1 MENKRYLLSFE
12 DIENNVEVDIEG
24 LVFKLRGIKDIN
36 YYSKLKDEDVE
47 KEIEYIL
54 GNGSIE
60 KINKLRNERGKE
72 DLDVG
77 TSLNLLLQ
85 LIGVYKKGSTINS
98 TNTAMNVINEANN
111 EIENMKNRFMNREQK
126 RNYNRG
132 HNKGYYRNYRR
143 Y

>member
-1 MENKRYLLSFE
+1 MENKRYSLSFE

-24 LVFKLRGIKDIN
+24 LVFKLRGIKDVD
-36 YYSKLKDEDVE
+36 YYSKIKDEDVE

-111 EIENMKNRFMNREQK
+111 EIENIKNRFANRENR
-126 RNYNRG
+126 RNYNKG
-132 HNKGYYRNYRR
+132 YNKGYYRNHRR

>member
-1 MENKRYLLSFE
+1 MENKRYSLSFE

-85 LIGVYKKGSTINS
+85 LIGVYKKGSTENS
-98 TNTAMNVINEANN
+98 TNTAMNIVNETNN

>member
-1 MENKRYLLSFE
+1 MENKRYSLSFE

-24 LVFKLRGIKDIN
+24 LVFKLRGIKDVD
-36 YYSKLKDEDVE
+36 YYSKIKDEDVE

-60 KINKLRNERGKE
+60 RINKLRNERGKE

-111 EIENMKNRFMNREQK
+111 EIENIKNKFANREYR
-126 RNYNRG
+126 RNYNKGR
-132 HNKGYYRNYRR
+132 NKGYYRNHRR

>member
-1 MENKRYLLSFE
+1 MENKRYSLSFE

-24 LVFKLRGIKDIN
+24 LVFKLRGIKDVD
-36 YYSKLKDEDVE
+36 YYSKIKDEDVE

-111 EIENMKNRFMNREQK
+111 EIENIKNKFANREYR
-126 RNYNRG
+126 RNYNKG
-132 HNKGYYRNYRR
+132 YNKGYYRNHRR

>member
-1 MENKRYLLSFE
+1 MENKRYSLSFD

-54 GNGSIE
+54 GNGSID
-60 KINKLRNERGKE
+60 KINKLRNEKGKE
-72 DLDVG
+72 NLDVG
-77 TSLNLLLQ
+77 TSLNLLLK
-85 LIGVYKKGSTINS
+85 LIGVYRKGATLNS
-98 TNTAMNVINEANN
+98 TNTAMDVVNETNN
-111 EIENMKNRFMNREQK
+111 EIENIKNRFMNREQK